1 MEKIRLQ
8 KFISECGIMS
18 RRAAE
23 AEITAGRIRINGI
36 IASLG
41 DKVDPENDTVEYNGK
56 IIGRAGGN
64 STRRNTYILLN
75 KPSGYV
81 TTMKDEQGRKT
92 VADLLAS
99 IGKRVYPVGRLDMYS
114 DGLLLCTDD
123 GELTNRITHP
133 SHDVAKKYLATIT
146 THLTDDDIH
155 NLRIPFEIDGYMLR
169 EFGVEPVGYTK
180 AGNADATVVQ
190 FTLYEGRNREIRK
203 ICDHHGYKLAR
214 LTRISIGNLTIDGI
228 ESGKWRYLT
237 ESEIEYIKSI

>member
-41 DKVDPENDTVEYNGK
+41 DKVDPENDTVEYNGN
-56 IIGRAGGN
+56 IIGRDGGN

-92 VADLLAS
+92 VADLLSS

-123 GELTNRITHP
+123 GDLTNRITHP

-146 THLTDDDIH
+146 THLTDEDIH

-169 EFGVEPVGYTK
+169 EFGVEFVGYTK
-180 AGNADATVVQ
+180 AGNADATVIQ
-190 FTLYEGRNREIRK
+190 FTLYDGRNREIRK

-214 LTRISIGNLTIDGI
+214 LTRISIGDLTIDGI

-237 ESEIEYIKSI
+237 ESEIEYVKSI